1 MDDRR
6 ASGKAARKRAGRRGL
21 GRWTDDD
28 RGHDA
33 LAAILAQDK
42 IRLPELVPLRH
53 ERMALSPWNYYRG
66 AAAVMA
72 ADLASQPD
80 SGLTVQLCGDA
91 HVLNFGLWATPE
103 RNLSFDARD
112 FDETLPGPFEWD
124 VKRFA
129 ASLVVAARENRL
141 PPEEADAAVAAGVE
155 AYCSRIRR
163 YRTMP
168 ELDIWYDGMHV
179 DSLISY
185 FEPADRG
192 QVSVYIE
199 KKRKRRTNRGA
210 FAKLT
215 AMVNGRP
222 RITAAPPIRVT
233 ISDDE
238 QDDLTDHL
246 LAQYRLTLQEDRRS
260 LFDRFT
266 VVDVVQQVVG
276 VGSVG
281 MQVYL
286 VLLEGRT
293 GADPLFLQVKQ
304 AGPAVYEAYTRP
316 SEHGNHGERVI
327 SGKRLIQS
335 ATDIFVGW
343 GTLRGKDYYVRQFRD
358 MKIIPST
365 ELIAPR
371 LVEFAT
377 ACGETLA
384 RIHAR
389 AGDPAAI
396 DSYIGKGPK
405 FAAELGRFAR
415 SYADQ
420 NERDHAQL
428 VKAIANGEVETPLRR
443 PAGHSGRVY
452 FRMKFRATANTR
464 YISHRPVP
472 SRKNPVARSP
482 GLLSL
487 GASGPRVSKNSA
499 TYTQARP
506 MNTPPTGSS
515 PTLKKT
521 MMPRIEISRNAT
533 VMPIFARASARL
545 SRIQPSANQ
554 CTPYA
559 VNASAAMYSAG
570 DAVNVPNR
578 VSPRKM

>member
-1 MDDRR
+1 MRSGHEGSMTKSRSPRSQSLGAVHDLSATIDDRR
-6 ASGKAARKRAGRRGL
+6 AFGKAARKRAKRGGL
-21 GRWTDDD
+21 GQWGEGD

-33 LAAILAQDK
+33 LAAIVDQNK
-42 IRLPELVPLRH
+42 IRIPELVPIRH
-53 ERMALSPWNYYRG
+53 YRMAISPWNYYRG

-72 ADLASQPD
+72 GDLASQPD
-80 SGLTVQLCGDA
+80 SGLIVQLCGDA

-103 RNLSFDARD
+103 RNLSFDLRD

-129 ASLVVAARENRL
+129 ASLVVAARENRIA
-141 PPEEADAAVAAGVE
+141 PEAADAAVAAGVE
-155 AYCSRIRR
+155 AYCERMRR

-179 DSLISY
+179 DSLLSY

-192 QVSVYIE
+192 RVSIHIE
-199 KKRKRRTNRGA
+199 KKRKRRTSRGA

-215 AMVNGRP
+215 TMVRGRP
-222 RITAAPPIRVT
+222 RITTEPPIRVT

-246 LAQYRLTLQEDRRS
+246 LAGYRLTLQEDRRS

-266 VVDVVQQVVG
+266 VVDVVRQVVG

-304 AGPAVYEAYTRP
+304 AGPAVYEAHTCP
-316 SEHGNHGERVI
+316 SAHDNHGARVI
-327 SGKRLIQS
+327 NGKRLIQS

-343 GTLRGKDYYVRQFRD
+343 GSLRGKDYYVRQFRD

-384 RIHAR
+384 RAHAR
-389 AGDPAAI
+389 TGDPVAI
-396 DSYIGKGPK
+396 DRYIGKGPK
-405 FAAELGRFAR
+405 FVSELGRFAR
-415 SYADQ
+415 HYADQ

-428 VKAIANGEVETPLRR
+428 VRAIADGTVE
-443 PAGHSGRVY
+443 S
-452 FRMKFRATANTR
+452 
-464 YISHRPVP
+464 
-472 SRKNPVARSP
+472 
-482 GLLSL
+482 LSD
-487 GASGPRVSKNSA
+487 SSSA
-499 TYTQARP
+499 
-506 MNTPPTGSS
+506 
-515 PTLKKT
+515 
-521 MMPRIEISRNAT
+521 
-533 VMPIFARASARL
+533 
-545 SRIQPSANQ
+545 
-554 CTPYA
+554 
-559 VNASAAMYSAG
+559 
-570 DAVNVPNR
+570 
-578 VSPRKM
+578 